1 MSVTPTSSD
10 RYQCNH
16 CGDYAPAHSFY
27 DAAMCSES
35 CRRAADAEP
44 ILNTITHDHTTCVTC
59 FRQLKVIEEPPERA
73 PSAAVGFQY
82 RTENAAWGE
91 KQRPTGSRDQDD
103 DPDLPSLN
111 QQVYA
116 YEVKDKTSN
125 EIREYYP
132 GRKFDRANE
141 PEPTSGVNDPVKTGT
156 ICHVCGNT
164 EHNVVDE
171 DLRSNCSTMLVG
183 HHLTERVRDLDTSI
197 DEQQFW
203 DVYTEADRSI
213 QDALEAAVIL

>member
-1 MSVTPTSSD
+1 MSETQSSSG

-44 ILNTITHDHTTCVTC
+44 ILNTIKHDHTTCTTC
-59 FRQLKVIEEPPERA
+59 FRRLKTIEKPPERA

-82 RTENAAWGE
+82 RTENATWGE
-91 KQRPTGSRDQDD
+91 KQRSSRSPSD

-116 YEVKDKTSN
+116 YEVQDETSS

-132 GRKFDRANE
+132 GRRYDRANE
-141 PEPTSGVNDPVKTGT
+141 QEPTPQANEPVKTGT
-156 ICHVCGNT
+156 VCHVCGNS

-171 DLRSNCSTMLVG
+171 DLRSNCSTMLVA
-183 HHLTERVRDLDTSI
+183 HHFTERVRELDHVTI

-203 DVYTEADRSI
+203 DTYTEAARSI
-213 QDALEAAVIL
+213 KDALEAAVI